1 LYKTTF
7 GSRDASTPWIS
18 LFPSFSLRHLPN
30 DSSDHNPLIL
40 DTAVS
45 QLSLP
50 KPFRFEE
57 FWIKHPDC
65 LSIIVAAWAF
75 YVSRSPTFILIKK
88 LKSTKHA
95 LKIWNNLSFG
105 NIQKKKKI
113 NYLSHI
119 LDDIQQSAM
128 TSDLC
133 KHEIDIRVELD
144 SLYHQEEILWKL
156 KNLVTLVSLAKI

>member
-1 LYKTTF
+1 
-7 GSRDASTPWIS
+7 
-18 LFPSFSLRHLPN
+18 
-30 DSSDHNPLIL
+30 
-40 DTAVS
+40 
-45 QLSLP
+45 
-50 KPFRFEE
+50 
-57 FWIKHPDC
+57 
-65 LSIIVAAWAF
+65 VAAWAF
-75 YVSRSPTFILIKK
+75 YVSRSPAFILIKK

-105 NIQKKKKI
+105 NIQKKKI
-113 NYLSHI
+113 NYLSQI
-119 LDDIQQSAM
+119 LNDIQQSAM